1 MQKIMATSVLNHE
14 NIEKN
19 SQRASKIK
27 PFISQYN

>member
-1 MQKIMATSVLNHE
+1 MTANVFNHE

-19 SQRASKIK
+19 PQRASKIK